1 MGVILTVTAGLIVW
15 IVLWAIGAK
24 GFDSFMITC
33 VFLLLA
39 GAARILLPFLPGNS
53 RADDRD

>member
-1 MGVILTVTAGLIVW
+1 MGAILTITAGLIVW

-24 GFDSFMITC
+24 GFDAFMITC

-39 GAARILLPFLPGNS
+39 GAARILMPFMPGS
-53 RADDRD
+53 RRTDDRQ